1 MKNKILIVEDTLAV
15 REEVHDILL
24 MEGYSVFDA
33 KDGIE
38 GYEMALKVNPDLI
51 ISDIL
56 MPGLNGFEMFEKL
69 QKDKRTMSIPLI
81 FLSAKG
87 EKEDIRIGMN
97 LGAEDYLTKPINV
110 NDLVSSAK
118 NKIKKKLIIEQRIK
132 EETSKLSNTLQ
143 DQKHQLEN
151 LSNLILEGIQSSK
164 NITLELLAWTEQE
177 LEQTKNFRS
186 SNIKIDE
193 RWAKIGFVKYSAI
206 NTNAVLESVLKKIDL
221 PSHITISIV
230 SELPH
235 IFADEH
241 LLAKVFEILIQH
253 AIQHIHN
260 KIGHIE
266 LGCESTEKEHVF
278 SIKYNYLRIHPVHHK
293 NIFEEFQIIE
303 SSESIGVGLNIVK
316 KIATHYNGKISIKS
330 ILNKETT
337 FYFSLPKTKDDV

>member
-24 MEGYSVFDA
+24 MEGYTVFEA

-38 GYEMALKVNPDLI
+38 GYDMALKVDPDLI

-56 MPGLNGFEMFEKL
+56 MPELNGFEMFKKL

-110 NDLVSSAK
+110 NDLVNAAK
-118 NKIKKKLIIEQRIK
+118 TKIKKKLIVEQRIM

-143 DQKHQLEN
+143 DQKNQLDT
-151 LSNLILEGIQSSK
+151 LSHLILDGIQFSQ
-164 NITLELLAWTEQE
+164 NTTLDLLAWTQQE
-177 LEQTKNFRS
+177 LEQTNNFRD

-193 RWAKIGFVKYSAI
+193 RWSKIGFTNQLMI
-206 NTNAVLESVLKKIDL
+206 NANAVVESLLQKIET

-230 SELPH
+230 NELPH
-235 IFADEH
+235 VFADEH
-241 LLAKVFEILIQH
+241 LLTKVFEILIQH
-253 AIQHIHN
+253 AVEYIHN
-260 KIGHIE
+260 KIGLIE
-266 LGCESTEKEHVF
+266 LGCESTEKEYIF
-278 SIKYNYLRIHPVHHK
+278 SIKYNYLRIHPAHHK

-316 KIATHYNGKISIKS
+316 KITAHYNGKLSIKS
-330 ILNKETT
+330 IPNKETT
-337 FYFSLPKTKDDV
+337 FYFSLPKTNDEV